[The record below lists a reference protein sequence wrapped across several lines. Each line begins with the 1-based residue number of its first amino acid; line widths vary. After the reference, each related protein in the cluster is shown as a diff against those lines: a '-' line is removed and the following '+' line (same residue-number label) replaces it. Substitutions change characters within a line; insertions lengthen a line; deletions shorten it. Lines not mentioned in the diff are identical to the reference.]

1 LEPLS
6 DFNPPI
12 TITEPS
18 QRVPREGPAPLGLG
32 SRRLHLIEND
42 HTTAV
47 REARIYSFVRD
58 AYHPFEHAAIG
69 GVPTDGN
76 HSTGD
81 EDAVRHRAPSIF
93 SGIPC
98 PENLILSQSR
108 DFINKSDGS
117 IILRGRQDAVDNLMS
132 YVNQGYNRQP
142 TSSGSYL
149 CALYALEISLQE
161 AVQTFSFLPLT
172 GNFLYLREV
181 FRRLSGSPEQAPLR
195 GNIEVDDVWK
205 VLREATL
212 TAGGFQ
218 LGIISDS
225 ADSEGS
231 KHEVFDVYLYG
242 DTAPIAIAPMTVWL
256 HNDNVEILSPGED
269 RMSHWSGIALGS
281 TNIPIDPLLLQESQ
295 NQNLVKYLSIF
306 GSLDTSESAKYTP
319 STTVSGQNI
328 AESSKLSSSRSRS
341 KMAKDGFACLRPGC
355 GKRLGTLSA
364 LK

>member
-12 TITEPS
+12 TITGPA
-18 QRVPREGPAPLGLG
+18 QQVPREGPAPLGLG
-32 SRRLHLIEND
+32 SRRLHLIEDD
-42 HTTAV
+42 HTTAE
-47 REARIYSFVRD
+47 REARIYSFVRN
-58 AYHPFEHAAIG
+58 AYHPFEHAAIR
-69 GVPTDGN
+69 GVPIGGN
-76 HSTGD
+76 QSTGN
-81 EDAVRHRAPSIF
+81 EDAARHRAPSIF

-98 PENLILSQSR
+98 PENLISSQSR

-117 IILRGRQDAVDNLMS
+117 IILRGRQDAVDNLMA
-132 YVNQGYNRQP
+132 YVNQGYSRQP

-149 CALYALEISLQE
+149 CALYALEISLQV
-161 AVQTFSFLPLT
+161 AVQTFSFLPLA
-172 GNFLYLREV
+172 GDFLYLREV

-205 VLREATL
+205 VLREATQ

-242 DTAPIAIAPMTVWL
+242 DTAPIASMTVWL
-256 HNDNVEILSPGED
+256 HNDNVECLSPGED
-269 RMSHWSGIALGS
+269 RMSHWSGIAPDS
-281 TNIPIDPLLLQESQ
+281 TDISIDPLLLQESQ
-295 NQNLVKYLSIF
+295 NQDMSNNLSIF
-306 GSLDTSESAKYTP
+306 ESSDTSESAKYTP
-319 STTVSGQNI
+319 STIVSGQDI

-341 KMAKDGFACLRPGC
+341 TMVKDGFACLHPSC
-355 GKRLGTLSA
+355 GKRFGTLSA